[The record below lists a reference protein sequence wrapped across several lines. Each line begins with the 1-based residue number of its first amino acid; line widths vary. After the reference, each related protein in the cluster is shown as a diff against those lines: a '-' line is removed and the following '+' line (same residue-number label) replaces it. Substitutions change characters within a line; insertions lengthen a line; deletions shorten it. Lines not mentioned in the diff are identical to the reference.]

1 MCCIFKCG
9 SEACFSFLGF
19 CAVTSAS
26 VPVPGRWEG
35 HRERN
40 RQPQRLGQ
48 CELGCPGSVP
58 RDDITPFG
66 ELMRALEHGT
76 QYLHTH
82 CQGSLMALL
91 KLAFLLRVSCRTLHL
106 APCPSSAQPEP
117 HTFLLPW
124 LRVCLP
130 PHLPLGIMIARP
142 FISPLFSH

>member
-1 MCCIFKCG
+1 MWCVFKCG

-26 VPVPGRWEG
+26 VPMPGKWEG

-58 RDDITPFG
+58 RDDITPLG

-91 KLAFLLRVSCRTLHL
+91 KLTFLLCVSCRTLHL
-106 APCPSSAQPEP
+106 APASHQCSRSL
-117 HTFLLPW
+117 TFL
-124 LRVCLP
+124 P
-130 PHLPLGIMIARP
+130 PACVIAVP
-142 FISPLFSH
+142 SISPLFSH